1 MRMTLNYGDVP
12 AWIASVGTVAAI
24 SVALFQIRTER
35 KLRQKAEHED
45 KIERH
50 KAQARLISAMPG
62 PTEPEEG
69 QDPLAGRSA
78 VDCINA
84 SSEPIYNVVLGIVF
98 IQGAAPRTT
107 EDMLKLRLGSG
118 EVASVPTTTLS
129 ILPPGRSR
137 AWIPGTHW
145 TSALAG
151 RAGAEI
157 AFTDRAG
164 SHWIR
169 RATGELD
176 ELPVDPLEYFKQFDF
191 YGPYEFQTPE
201 SLD

>member
-35 KLRQKAEHED
+35 KLRQKAERAD
-45 KIERH
+45 RIERH

-118 EVASVPTTTLS
+118 EVASVPTTTLNM
-129 ILPPGRSR
+129 LPPGRSR
-137 AWIPGTHW
+137 AWILGTHW
-145 TSALAG
+145 TSVLAG

-169 RATGELD
+169 RATGGLD
-176 ELPVDPLEYFKQFDF
+176 ELPVDPLEYFKQFNF

>member
-1 MRMTLNYGDVP
+1 MTLNYGDVP
-12 AWIASVGTVAAI
+12 ASIASIGTVAAF
-24 SVALFQIRTER
+24 SVALIQIRTER
-35 KLRQKAEHED
+35 NLRQQTED
-45 KIERH
+45 QDRKERH
-50 KAQARLISAMPG
+50 RAQARLISAMPG

-69 QDPLAGRSA
+69 LDPLAGRSA

-84 SSEPIYNVVLGIVF
+84 SSEPAYNVVLGIVF
-98 IQGAAPRTT
+98 IQGAAPHTT

-118 EVASVPTTTLS
+118 EVAGVPTPTLS
-129 ILPPGRSR
+129 ILPPGRTR

-145 TSALAG
+145 TSAMAG

-176 ELPVDPLEYFKQFDF
+176 ELPVDPLEYFKQFNF
-191 YGPYEFQTPE
+191 YGPYEFQTPK
-201 SLD
+201 SLG